1 MVFVSQNRSTGRKS
15 TSMSREKLLKKPRVP
30 LEAIRNRRS
39 RQMSSKN
46 GKKVYNRKRK
56 SKEENKLLE
65 IEPEE

>member
-1 MVFVSQNRSTGRKS
+1 
-15 TSMSREKLLKKPRVP
+15 MSREKLLKKPRVP